1 MIQSRPAPILA
12 ATPTETPAPFKPGT
26 PSQWIWIPY
35 VWLFIVSTRSL
46 SSWLSRAAQDG
57 TVVDPDLSGSPL
69 DRGLLTF
76 LIVLGLFV
84 LGLRAKRT
92 KTILGRNKWLV
103 LLFLYMA
110 LSIIW
115 SNFPA
120 ISFRRCFRSMGTL
133 VMVLVAL
140 TENDP
145 LGAMRALLRRLY
157 LVHIPLSIVAVKYF
171 RNIGVAYT
179 HDGIEEMWVGLA
191 VHKNNLG
198 QVAMCS
204 GLVSTWRILQNWA
217 KKKLTLDLLLFVLT
231 LWVLHGSKNSHSST
245 AIIGFG
251 VGAAALFGLQYLKRR
266 VTQARRIILA
276 GTIAVTLLAPF
287 AYFVFEA
294 FDTTPV
300 ALMLEATG
308 RDMTL
313 TGRTGLWTDLLNNA
327 AKSPVLG
334 VGLGAF
340 WVGKIGYAMYP
351 LDNWSRVTPGWRPGQ
366 GHNGYIDVY
375 VDLGVIGV
383 VLVLLVV
390 VSAFAGALDDLQN
403 RFELGTLRLTLLLS
417 IVMNNLTESSLL
429 KGTHSLWFLFLLVAV
444 NIPGASRRVRSER
457 AARLWSIAPRMT

>member
-1 MIQSRPAPILA
+1 MLA
-12 ATPTETPAPFKPGT
+12 APLAETPEPVVKQGKPS
-26 PSQWIWIPY
+26 PWIWIPY
-35 VWLFIVSTRSL
+35 IWLFIISTRSP
-46 SSWLSRAAQDG
+46 SSWLSGQIG

-69 DRGLLTF
+69 DRALLIL

-84 LGLRAKRT
+84 LGSRVKRT
-92 KTILGRNKWLV
+92 KAILGRNKWLV
-103 LLFLYMA
+103 VLFIYMT

-115 SNFPA
+115 SNFPD

-140 TENDP
+140 TEHDH
-145 LGAMRALLRRLY
+145 LGAVRALLRRLY
-157 LVHIPLSIVAVKYF
+157 LVHIPLSIAAIKYF

-179 HDGIEEMWVGLA
+179 WDGVEEMWVGLA

-204 GLVSTWRILQNWA
+204 GLVSIWQILQNWTR
-217 KKKLTLDLLLFVLT
+217 KKLTLDLLLLVLT

-245 AIIGFG
+245 AIVGFS
-251 VGAAALFGLQYLKRR
+251 VGAAVLFGLQHIKRR
-266 VTQARRIILA
+266 AAQAKRIILS
-276 GTIAVTLLAPF
+276 GTITLMLLAPF
-287 AYFVFEA
+287 AHFVFET

-300 ALMLEATG
+300 GLVLDATG
-308 RDMTL
+308 RDTTL

-327 AKSPVLG
+327 AKNPVLG
-334 VGLGAF
+334 VGFGAF
-340 WVGKIGYAMYP
+340 WVGHIGYAMYP

-366 GHNGYIDVY
+366 GHNGFVDVY

-383 VLVLLVV
+383 ALVLLVIGF
-390 VSAFAGALDDLQN
+390 AFAGALDDLRN
-403 RFELGTLRLTLLLS
+403 EFELGSLRLTLLVS

-444 NIPGASRRVRSER
+444 NCGPIRRSVRIPSRSAVQT
-457 AARLWSIAPRMT
+457 LKPWSAQSDVI